1 MSMSEWAKKEVEI
14 ACKRERGVKESQN
27 MSDYGCACYE
37 SALKAF
43 ESLCEDG
50 HSGMSIGFTKAILDR
65 LIDGKPL
72 TPIDDTEEVWNLC
85 TRKGCKTYQCKRM
98 SSFFK
103 DVYPCGKVEYKDN
116 DRIIMYS
123 DYDYTGS
130 YHAGFISRF
139 VEKHIPP
146 ITMPYMTK
154 SKPYKVRTKD
164 FLAYPDGGDFDTV
177 KIIDVL
183 TPEGE
188 LIPLNIHIAEKD
200 GKMVEITPEEYAERW
215 ESAKKLAEERRVN
228 DDK

>member
-1 MSMSEWAKKEVEI
+1 MSMSEWAKREVEI
-14 ACKRERGVKESQN
+14 ACKREREDEKSPKMGG
-27 MSDYGCACYE
+27 YGCACYE

-50 HSGMSIGFTKAILDR
+50 HGGMSIGYTKAILDR

-72 TPIDDTEEVWNLC
+72 TPIEDIEEVWGEAPSP
-85 TRKGCKTYQCKRM
+85 RKGYKAYQCKRM
-98 SSFFK
+98 SSLFK
-103 DVYPCGKVEYKDN
+103 NVYPCGKVEYQDI

-123 DYDYTGS
+123 GYDYTGA
-130 YHAGFISRF
+130 YHAGFIRRF
-139 VEKHIPP
+139 VEKYIPP
-146 ITMPYMTK
+146 ITMPYMPK

-188 LIPLNIHIAEKD
+188 LIPLNIYIAEKGD
-200 GKMVEITPEEYAERW
+200 KMIEITAEEYAERW
-215 ESAKKLAEERRVN
+215 EAAKKLVEERM
-228 DDK
+228 KS